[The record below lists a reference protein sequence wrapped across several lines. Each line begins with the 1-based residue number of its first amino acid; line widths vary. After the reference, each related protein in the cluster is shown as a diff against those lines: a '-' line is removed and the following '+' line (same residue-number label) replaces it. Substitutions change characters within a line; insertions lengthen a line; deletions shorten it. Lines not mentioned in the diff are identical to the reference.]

1 MSHALSKTV
10 KAKLRELVLVA
21 HKKALQ
27 TGLEELCADA
37 DRWRRGE
44 IDNLEFSDRVQAYR
58 DGPNRKIY
66 KRFTWSR
73 HEDLPPIVA
82 SAIEAGLLD
91 EKTIPDD
98 VMATGVRKYLIILR
112 SKET

>member
-1 MSHALSKTV
+1 MPHPLSKMV
-10 KAKLRELVLVA
+10 KAKLRELVHTA
-21 HKKALQ
+21 HNKALQ
-27 TGLEELCADA
+27 TGLDELCADA

-44 IDNLEFSDRVQAYR
+44 IDNLDFSDRIQAYR

-91 EKTIPDD
+91 EKTIPED
-98 VMATGVRKYLIILR
+98 VMASGVRKYLGFLR
-112 SKET
+112 S